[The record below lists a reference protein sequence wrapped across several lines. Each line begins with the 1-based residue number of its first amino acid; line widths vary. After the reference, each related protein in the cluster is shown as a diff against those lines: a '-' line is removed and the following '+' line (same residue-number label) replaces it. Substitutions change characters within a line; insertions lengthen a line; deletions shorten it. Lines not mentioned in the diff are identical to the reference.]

1 MRFLTIFAAVVLGL
15 AANAAMA
22 QGMVIPMP
30 SVSTTSPLDVTNG
43 TSVGGTGIPLGATE
57 ITSAGTSPAP
67 TNPTGTIAIPGS
79 GIPCATLGGAAAG
92 MYGSTAT
99 YDGGGL
105 ALGTSAPATGMS
117 AGNTAL
123 SPDMSSAPL
132 STSGTSTT
140 SGMLQ
145 SAGMSTASGVLDT
158 SGMSGMCGSG
168 STSVAASSTP
178 TSSAMSS
185 SSMRAGLP
193 LGSTEIGNL
202 GVSSI
207 APVPTPNTSPY
218 IASLGMV
225 APAAPVVTAPVVAA
239 PTTAG
244 GVSASTTFS
253 PIQALVPGLSANNAL
268 R

>member
-117 AGNTAL
+117 AGNTAASPSL
-123 SPDMSSAPL
+123 SMDPSATSGL
-132 STSGTSTT
+132 STS

-145 SAGMSTASGVLDT
+145 SSGTSTSSGVLDT

-168 STSVAASSTP
+168 SSSVAASSTP
-178 TSSAMSS
+178 TSTSS
-185 SSMRAGLP
+185 TVPGGAARVGIP

-202 GVSSI
+202 GVSSF
-207 APVPTPNTSPY
+207 AAVPTPSVSP
-218 IASLGMV
+218 IIGSQSLV
-225 APAAPVVTAPVVAA
+225 APAMPVVTAPVAA
-239 PTTAG
+239 SSTTAA
-244 GVSASTTFS
+244 GVL
-253 PIQALVPGLSANNAL
+253 P
-268 R
+268 